1 MATMNRIRKNG
12 KTIYTKAVEFDESPL
27 YAVEV
32 RADGTLDHSSA
43 FDPKYECECDD
54 IDGRHALSA
63 CGWNIGIRGSRDETP
78 T

>member
-1 MATMNRIRKNG
+1 MPDRRRYYQKE
-12 KTIYTKAVEFDESPL
+12 VEFDPSPL

-32 RADGTLDHSSA
+32 NADGSLDHSSA

-54 IDGRHALSA
+54 VDGRHPLTE
-63 CGWNIGIRGSRDETP
+63 CGWNIGIRGSRDEQT